1 MDIPVMG
8 SEGNYETAG
17 YCEVG
22 EIPHIKLLKS
32 STQELI
38 SLRGNIPSWQ
48 SNNISQLGTLKEL
61 LPLPNNFM
69 MESAYPNPFNP
80 TTTINFG
87 VPLESHIEVSIF
99 DLRGQKIKTLVNE
112 FSQPGNYSISW
123 DAKQIASGVYF
134 IHFTASD
141 GNTLYVSQIQKLMLM
156 K

>member
-1 MDIPVMG
+1 
-8 SEGNYETAG
+8 
-17 YCEVG
+17 
-22 EIPHIKLLKS
+22 
-32 STQELI
+32 
-38 SLRGNIPSWQ
+38 
-48 SNNISQLGTLKEL
+48 
-61 LPLPNNFM
+61 M

-99 DLRGQKIKTLVNE
+99 DLRGQKIETLVNK

-123 DAKQIASGVYF
+123 DAKYIASGVYF
-134 IHFTASD
+134 IHFTASY